1 MVSSTDGGSTITG
14 WNRRSRAASFSMCL
28 RYSSRVVAP
37 IIRSSP
43 RASIGFSMLDASMAP
58 SAAPAPTRVCISSR
72 NVMIPPSAALI
83 SSSTALS
90 RSSNSPRYLA
100 PATIEPRSR
109 ATMRLLSRPVGTSPS
124 TIREASPSAMAVLPT
139 PGSPMSSGL
148 FLVRRLRTWM
158 TRRISS
164 SRPITG
170 SSFPSAARAT
180 RSRPYLPRASSVSSG
195 SWLVTFRPPR
205 TLASTSR
212 IACSV
217 IPTSARAV
225 PAAPVVAARASIR
238 CSTETYWSPIASAC
252 EPACSRTA
260 TVCGANPA
268 SAAVCPCTRG
278 IRSRERETASRSSGA
293 PAPRAPRSGWTMVS
307 PWSIRAARRCSGVTC
322 WWLRET
328 ARSRAAV
335 IACCARLVKRL
346 MSIGIVSGG
355 GGSKVY
361 NDGTTALMPYN
372 LSAILSTL
380 RGLGTIAVACVHHA
394 RDERLVPALPAGR
407 TGCRSACR
415 SVCGMALTA
424 RP

>member
-1 MVSSTDGGSTITG
+1 
-14 WNRRSRAASFSMCL
+14 
-28 RYSSRVVAP
+28 
-37 IIRSSP
+37 
-43 RASIGFSMLDASMAP
+43 MAP

-109 ATMRLLSRPVGTSPS
+109 ATMRLFCRPVGTSPS

-217 IPTSARAV
+217 IPSVGEGGPRRAGGGGEGEHQVLDRDVLVAHRLRLRAGLLEDGDGLRGEPRLDRRLSRAPGGSAPGSGR
-225 PAAPVVAARASIR
+225 RR
-238 CSTETYWSPIASAC
+238 
-252 EPACSRTA
+252 
-260 TVCGANPA
+260 
-268 SAAVCPCTRG
+268 RG
-278 IRSRERETASRSSGA
+278 SSGA
-293 PAPRAPRSGWTMVS
+293 PAPRAARSGWTMVS
-307 PWSIRAARRCSGVTC
+307 PWSSRAPRRCSGVTC

-361 NDGTTALMPYN
+361 NDESHSSY
-372 LSAILSTL
+372 AI
-380 RGLGTIAVACVHHA
+380 
-394 RDERLVPALPAGR
+394 
-407 TGCRSACR
+407 
-415 SVCGMALTA
+415 
-424 RP
+424 